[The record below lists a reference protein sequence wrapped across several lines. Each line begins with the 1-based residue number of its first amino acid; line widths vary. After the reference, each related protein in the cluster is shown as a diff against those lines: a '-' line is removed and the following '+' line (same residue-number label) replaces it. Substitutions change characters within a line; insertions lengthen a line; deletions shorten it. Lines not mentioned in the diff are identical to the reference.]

1 MQRGSSLINMSNP
14 ILTFKD
20 VSFKY
25 HNGNAE
31 VLHNI
36 SFSLE
41 KNSFTILVG
50 PSGCGKST
58 LIKLVARLTE
68 ASSGSLSAPQ
78 KMSMVF
84 QNGALLPWY
93 SALENILLALD
104 TMSDLVPEK
113 KKHALDSLALMNI
126 KDLADSYPRDLSGGQ
141 RQRVGIA
148 RALAAEPELLLL
160 DEPFSA
166 LDAETTEALHRELL
180 DIWKS
185 RGITILMISH
195 SLEEAVTLGE
205 RILVMHEG
213 RIVHEHIVKLDYP
226 RDPTSETFGKYIASI
241 RKELKDK
248 RKSMVRNS

>member
-1 MQRGSSLINMSNP
+1 MQP

-25 HNGNAE
+25 HNGSAD
-31 VLHNI
+31 VLHNVL
-36 SFSLE
+36 FSLE
-41 KNSFTILVG
+41 KSSFTILVG

-58 LIKLVARLTE
+58 LIKLVAGLTE
-68 ASSGSLSAPQ
+68 PSSGSLDAPR

-93 SALENILLALD
+93 SALDNVMLALGSVQGSTLD
-104 TMSDLVPEK
+104 K
-113 KKHALDSLALMNI
+113 KKLASDALALMNI
-126 KDLADSYPRDLSGGQ
+126 KDLASVYPRDLSGGQ

-166 LDAETTEALHRELL
+166 LDAETTEALHGELL
-180 DIWKS
+180 NIWKS

-195 SLEEAVTLGE
+195 SLEEAVALGE

-213 RIVHEHIVKLDYP
+213 RIIHEHVVKLAYP
-226 RDPTSETFGKYIASI
+226 RDPTSETFGKYVASI

-248 RKSMVRNS
+248 RKNTGINS